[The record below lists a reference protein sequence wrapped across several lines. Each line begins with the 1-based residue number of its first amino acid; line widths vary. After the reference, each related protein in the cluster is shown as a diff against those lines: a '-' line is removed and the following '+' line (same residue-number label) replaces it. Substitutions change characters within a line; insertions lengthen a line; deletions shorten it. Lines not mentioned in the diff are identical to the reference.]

1 MKSLPEQH
9 IEDLPAAT
17 RKDAYVKVGKVFLLR
32 REGTDSEVEVARKAG
47 FGSADAMHQQLSAW
61 GFAGLLP
68 PHRAQQALKSKL
80 PEMAPER
87 KARSSGPETDLP
99 PAANAMSIFQGAIE
113 KLSDFVERLPLRKE
127 HRQGERFVVTYA
139 KPLMEPPEPGEEY
152 GYLETSAEVEPGEH
166 GSTSFALL
174 ALGDPY
180 RRVAGGASRHPDDGL
195 VAAIATALLT
205 GTTTDELLEV
215 LHRAPTQ
222 DDRKQARVLF
232 EEHRD
237 SLKKRARQLAALIRG
252 YPIGRGQRT
261 NAASKEWH
269 LAAWVVQE
277 RLVYKYSDDEIA
289 RWLNEEDSFLPELKR
304 SRKVTVG
311 DVRDLKSLDLKP
323 WPGFPSPGFPP
334 PGLEPYPDFK
344 LY

>member
-1 MKSLPEQH
+1 MDSIPEQH

-17 RKDAYVKVGKVFLLR
+17 REDAYNKVAKVFLLR
-32 REGTDSEVEVARKAG
+32 QRGIDSEDEVAIRSG

-87 KARSSGPETDLP
+87 KARGSGPETDLP

-152 GYLETSAEVEPGEH
+152 GYLETSADVKPGEH
-166 GSTSFALL
+166 GNISIMLDQAY
-174 ALGDPY
+174 Y

-237 SLKKRARQLAALIRG
+237 SLKNRARQLAALIRG

-311 DVRDLKSLDLKP
+311 DIRDLKSLDLKP

-344 LY
+344 PY

>member
-1 MKSLPEQH
+1 
-9 IEDLPAAT
+9 
-17 RKDAYVKVGKVFLLR
+17 
-32 REGTDSEVEVARKAG
+32 
-47 FGSADAMHQQLSAW
+47 
-61 GFAGLLP
+61 
-68 PHRAQQALKSKL
+68 
-80 PEMAPER
+80 
-87 KARSSGPETDLP
+87 
-99 PAANAMSIFQGAIE
+99 
-113 KLSDFVERLPLRKE
+113 LPLRKE

-139 KPLMEPPEPGEEY
+139 KSLLETTEPGEEY
-152 GYLETSAEVEPGEH
+152 GYLETSADAEPGEH
-166 GSTSFALL
+166 GSTSFTLL

-195 VAAIATALLT
+195 TAAIATALLT
-205 GTTTDELLEV
+205 GTTTDELLE
-215 LHRAPTQ
+215 LLSPAPTQ
-222 DDRKQARVLF
+222 EARRQARVLF

-237 SLKKRARQLAALIRG
+237 SLKNRARQLAALIRG

-277 RLVYKYSDDEIA
+277 RLVYKYSDGEIA

-344 LY
+344 PY